1 MSKCGHPEK
10 GLTCGPE
17 CQPVAIVPSDP
28 DDPRFDGV
36 VVSRSVEKRV
46 ALQKGEPMPTFA
58 SGGALSAPTEID
70 IVKRILSAHQTAYAQ
85 THNTEGRNVFE
96 SDQIAIGYA
105 SVELAKLL
113 AAHDQ
118 KVRDEEREKVATW
131 MMENSFATGHGDTTE
146 DLLKELTW
154 QVKEERDKRKLREL
168 REVVD
173 SCDLPR
179 AWRAKSPC
187 QGPEEIC
194 RHRRCADELTDW
206 IRKILRT
213 EIVSGATSAAKDGD
227 AT

>member
-58 SGGALSAPTEID
+58 SGGALSALTEID

-85 THNTEGRNVFE
+85 AHNTEGRNVIE

-118 KVRDEEREKVATW
+118 AKLSVAHDYGKPTLTFGDGEYSCASCGVGMRE
-131 MMENSFATGHGDTTE
+131 
-146 DLLKELTW
+146 
-154 QVKEERDKRKLREL
+154 
-168 REVVD
+168 
-173 SCDLPR
+173 
-179 AWRAKSPC
+179 PC
-187 QGPEEIC
+187 QHWRGFLETCGSSQP
-194 RHRRCADELTDW
+194 
-206 IRKILRT
+206 
-213 EIVSGATSAAKDGD
+213 
-227 AT
+227 